1 MPQTPAPVP
10 CSYDV
15 RYEPETHAP
24 LADDVLACVHFGI
37 DTGTGAGPGD
47 GDPRRIRVRLE
58 QFGGAPLMEV
68 WRSTRPVEHGR
79 SDGFDYAHN
88 GDVLIGQ
95 LDLAEADLD
104 DLDRAAARAYVHVEA
119 LLQRTGYRSWL
130 RIWNYLA
137 HINRGEGDNERYRL
151 FTQGRYRALALKPAF
166 EAHLPAA
173 TAIGTPVGGLL
184 IYFLAA
190 RSPGV
195 QAENP
200 RQISAFH
207 YPRQYGRRSPSFSRA
222 TQKRW
227 ARGRQLFISGTASV
241 VGHATVHEGDP
252 LEQLEET
259 ARNLRALLESTGMPD
274 ARPLG
279 LKLYVR
285 RAEHF
290 DAVRKRALD
299 IFSADVPLLCLQ
311 GDVSRAHLLVEMEGL
326 YAEGER

>member
-1 MPQTPAPVP
+1 MLQSPEPVP

-15 RYEPETHAP
+15 GYEPESHAP
-24 LADDVLACVHFGI
+24 LTDDVLACIHFG
-37 DTGTGAGPGD
+37 TGDGPTD
-47 GDPRRIRVRLE
+47 GDPRRIRVRLQ

-68 WRSTRPVEHGR
+68 WRSTRPVERGW
-79 SDGFDYAHN
+79 SDGFGYAHN

-95 LDLAEADLD
+95 LDLPAAAIEDLD
-104 DLDRAAARAYVHVEA
+104 AATARAYVHVEA
-119 LLQRTGYRSWL
+119 LLQRTGYPSWL

-151 FTQGRYRALALKPAF
+151 FTRGRYRALALKPGF

-190 RSPGV
+190 RNPGV

-200 RQISAFH
+200 RQVSAFH
-207 YPRQYGRRSPSFSRA
+207 YPRQYGPRSPSFARA
-222 TQKRW
+222 TQKHW
-227 ARGRQLFISGTASV
+227 AGNRQLFISGTASV
-241 VGHATVHEGDP
+241 VGHATLHEGDP
-252 LEQLEET
+252 LRQIEET
-259 ARNLRALLESTGMPD
+259 ARNLRALLESTGMPA

-285 RAEHF
+285 RPEDFEAARQRARDLF
-290 DAVRKRALD
+290 DAE
-299 IFSADVPLLCLQ
+299 VPLLCLQ
-311 GDVSRAHLLVEMEGL
+311 GDVSREHLLVEMEAL
-326 YAEGER
+326 YAEGI

>member
-1 MPQTPAPVP
+1 M
-10 CSYDV
+10 
-15 RYEPETHAP
+15 
-24 LADDVLACVHFGI
+24 LACVHFG
-37 DTGTGAGPGD
+37 TGTGTGTGRGD
-47 GDPRRIRVRLE
+47 GDPRRIRVGLE
-58 QFGGAPLMEV
+58 QFGSAPMMEV
-68 WRSTRPVEHGR
+68 WRSTRPVEHGW
-79 SDGFDYAHN
+79 SDGFGYAHN

-95 LDLAEADLD
+95 LELDDAAIADLD
-104 DLDRAAARAYVHVEA
+104 AATARAYVQVEA
-119 LLQRTGYRSWL
+119 LLRRTGYPFWL

-151 FTQGRYRALALKPAF
+151 FTQGRYRALALKPGF

-173 TAIGTPVGGLL
+173 TAIGTPGGGLL

-200 RQISAFH
+200 RQVSAFE

-222 TQKRW
+222 TQKHW
-227 ARGRQLFISGTASV
+227 ARGRQLYISGTASV
-241 VGHATVHEGDP
+241 VGHATAHAGDP

-259 ARNLRALLESTGMPD
+259 ARNLQALLESTGMPA

-290 DAVRKRALD
+290 DAVRKRALE
-299 IFSADVPLLCLQ
+299 IFSAEVPLLCLH
-311 GDVSRAHLLVEMEGL
+311 GDVSREHLLVEVEAL